1 MAGQT
6 WPAVAPQEV
15 PGLGAWGKFQAHLA
29 YSGGVALISLLP
41 LLAIIPGSVLA
52 LVNIIFTERYE
63 EVFSFLALWVPV
75 FTVLTAAT
83 WLLLVA
89 GCIRFVAD
97 MITPGYFPHTG
108 KVAWATWFTEML
120 LQRTLISTYPIYAS
134 CVTPWFMRLLG
145 VRVGRNVEI
154 STMESIPHLT
164 SLKDGSFLADH
175 SLVASHR
182 SGFGW
187 LNVGTSVIGERTFVG
202 NSAIVGPDRDLPND
216 VLVAVLSSAP
226 HRAPAGSSWLGRNAE
241 PIARA
246 QADAADDVT
255 FQPPHRL
262 KAARAFVELFRVVPA
277 MVSAWIDLLIVFT
290 LTSIFMTHGQGLSG
304 VLYTFLWS
312 GPVLIVA
319 STLACLVPVVVKW
332 SLMGR
337 FRAGERPLFSSFV
350 WRNELADVFAESLAV
365 PSLIRLSIGS
375 PMFNMWT
382 RLMGAK
388 IGRSVWCETW
398 WLPEFDL
405 VELEDRVSVNRGT
418 VLQTHLFHD
427 RIMRLEPVTMKQGST
442 LGPNSFVLPGATI
455 EDRSTVGPGSL
466 VMRQETVPGDGN
478 WGGNPIQHLEPGDQA
493 ISCQVNPGP
502 PVTGQPVPIYDVS
515 NIRMAPWAGPANT
528 TLAAHSADT
537 QEAVK

>member
-164 SLKDGSFLADH
+164 SLKDGSFLADQ